1 MRKIFFIG
9 KSYFKEYRI
18 DITIYKKNSNRDK
31 YLSILYGDINYFDI
45 KGDTKKNIIQTIS
58 AGKLYGYIVKEKYKY
73 NLIPQTNISLISINK
88 KSFDDL
94 IININKRKGVTIII
108 KILFLLYKS

>member
-1 MRKIFFIG
+1 MVI
-9 KSYFKEYRI
+9 
-18 DITIYKKNSNRDK
+18 
-31 YLSILYGDINYFDI
+31 SIILTLKAIQ
-45 KGDTKKNIIQTIS
+45 KKNIIKTIS

-94 IININKRKGVTIII
+94 IININKRKGVTKFNFLKKFFPKIRIFSDDIISNVI
-108 KILFLLYKS
+108 QYLPC